1 MRTILFLI
9 GLFIININ
17 ILVGQTNKILDF
29 KNATTIEEIR
39 KVRFTII
46 PREEYSLDTDRYI
59 IGQQNVLDNQKRIDR
74 DRYIN
79 RIKKDKQQNLKLKK
93 IYLDFVIIQEEN
105 IS

>member
-17 ILVGQTNKILDF
+17 ILVGQTNKVLDF

-39 KVRFTII
+39 KIRFTII

-74 DRYIN
+74 DNYIN